1 MTSYNRIV
9 NLVHQTTAAR
19 FLNNFTDT
27 LSQLVMKPKTTIPVV
42 TVFILAL
49 STALAYMRTEYE
61 LRNLTLF

>member
-1 MTSYNRIV
+1 MTSYNHIV

-19 FLNNFTDT
+19 FSSNFTDM
-27 LSQLVMKPKTTIPVV
+27 LCQLVMKPRTTIPVV